1 MDPENQVTEASGQIE
16 DNQTTATPEAQA
28 SEPTDIRD
36 MIGAELDKIDP
47 EKAQQK
53 PPEPQSAEPN
63 ATPTDE
69 PKRDPWK
76 SWKKEAAAELS
87 KLPQNVQDYII
98 ERQEQFHKGIE
109 QYKEAAAFAKTLDK
123 SIAPYK
129 DYLAALNVTPDV
141 AFPNLLKTEHT
152 LRMGSAQE
160 KVEMLRKLA
169 HDYQIDLEALA
180 SVPFDPRLHEM
191 QQRLDYTKAQLEASN
206 SFRQSQEDAVIQDTI
221 QDFANGREH
230 FESVRLLMA
239 DLLEKGIASNLD
251 DAYAKAI
258 RLDENV
264 FSKLQTQQHLSQQR
278 QELSRADQAA
288 KAAKASAVSV
298 KGSPVGVKTTATP
311 TTTEDAVRMAMRQH
325 GLL

>member
-1 MDPENQVTEASGQIE
+1 MDPENQVTEASGQTE

-47 EKAQQK
+47 EQTQQK
-53 PPEPQSAEPN
+53 PPEPQAKETS
-63 ATPTDE
+63 TTSDE

-87 KLPQNVQDYII
+87 KLPPNVQDYII

-109 QYKEAAAFAKTLDK
+109 QYKEAAAFGKTLEK

-129 DYLAALNVTPDV
+129 DYMASLGVTPDS

-152 LRMGSAQE
+152 LRMGTAQE

-169 HDYQIDLEALA
+169 HDYSIDLEALA
-180 SVPFDPRLHEM
+180 SVPFDPRLHHM
-191 QQRLDYTKAQLEASN
+191 QQQLDYTKAQLEASN

>member
-1 MDPENQVTEASGQIE
+1 MDPENQVADAAGQIE
-16 DNQTTATPEAQA
+16 DNQTTTTEAQA
-28 SEPTDIRD
+28 PESSDIRD

-47 EKAQQK
+47 EQAQQK
-53 PPEPQSAEPN
+53 PPEPEKEAQPTTA
-63 ATPTDE
+63 TDE

-87 KLPQNVQDYII
+87 KLPQNVQDYIV
-98 ERQEQFHKGIE
+98 ERQEQFHKGLE
-109 QYKEAAAFAKTLDK
+109 QYKEAANFAKSIDK

-129 DYLAALNVTPDV
+129 DYLNSLNVAPEV

-169 HDYQIDLEALA
+169 HDYQIDIETLA
-180 SVPFDPRLHEM
+180 SVPFDPRLHHM
-191 QQRLDYTKAQLEASN
+191 QQQLDYTKAQLDASN
-206 SFRQSQEDAVIQDTI
+206 SFRQSQEDAVIQEHI

-230 FESVRLLMA
+230 FETVRLTMA
-239 DLLEKGIASNLD
+239 DLLEKGLASDLD